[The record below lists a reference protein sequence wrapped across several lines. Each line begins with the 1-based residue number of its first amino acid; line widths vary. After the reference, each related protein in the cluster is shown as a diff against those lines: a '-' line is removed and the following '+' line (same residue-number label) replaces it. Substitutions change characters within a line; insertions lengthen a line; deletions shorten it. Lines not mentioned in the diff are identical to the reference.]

1 LNRGIGKL
9 KKYLQIIAILS
20 MALSL
25 TACGNLKNSSLANN
39 AKTSSGSSVKTY
51 QTTDTGNNGY
61 TVLLKNGHYVTSPIS
76 GLTATNNDNSV
87 DTRELERGLVQ
98 ISKGAY
104 STNSYVFQEGQYI
117 SSAMATDWL
126 ARKSKSNPAGL
137 NPPLGTKKNYNP
149 YYLEEIIEQDFLT
162 GSGSNY
168 HIGGI
173 SIGLAINSIDYYQK
187 TKGGAEYQ
195 ETIARSKQ
203 KKYGK
208 MVADQLVQ
216 RLRKHKALKKIPIT
230 VGLFSKESKDSLV
243 PGTYFL
249 SGTADAN
256 SSRITKWKAISTQTE
271 VLPTVGNKKAI
282 NSTDASSFN
291 SFKESIQNYFPNI
304 SGVTATLR
312 YENGKLTQENIAIT
326 TQFYGYEQVQSFT
339 RLVLSTA
346 KKYLENDVPIE
357 IKIGSVNDI
366 QALVAKETGD
376 SDYQVHI
383 YGGE

>member
-1 LNRGIGKL
+1 M
-9 KKYLQIIAILS
+9 KKYLQILTLLGIS
-20 MALSL
+20 LSL
-25 TACGNLKNSSLANN
+25 TACGNLKNSNLANN
-39 AKTSSGSSVKTY
+39 AKTSSNSSPKTY

-76 GLTATNNDNSV
+76 GLTATDNDNSV

-98 ISKGAY
+98 ISKGVY

-117 SSAMATDWL
+117 SATVANQWL
-126 ARKSKSNPAGL
+126 GRKSKSNPTGL
-137 NPPLGTKKNYNP
+137 NPKIVTKKNYQP
-149 YYLEEIIEQDFLT
+149 IYLEEIIEQDFLT

-173 SIGLAINSIDYYQK
+173 SIGLALNSIDYYQK
-187 TKGGAEYQ
+187 KKDGPEYQ
-195 ETIARSKQ
+195 AQISRTKQ
-203 KKYGK
+203 KQYGQAAAQK
-208 MVADQLVQ
+208 VVA
-216 RLRKHKALKKIPIT
+216 RLRKKKALKNVPIT
-230 VGLFSKESKDSLV
+230 VGLFAKESKDSLV
-243 PGTYFL
+243 AGTYFL
-249 SGTADAN
+249 SGTAAAN
-256 SSRITKWKAISTQTE
+256 SSKITKWKTINTQAE
-271 VLPTVGNKKAI
+271 VLPTVGGKKAI
-282 NSTDASSFN
+282 SSSDASSFN

-312 YENGKLTQENIAIT
+312 YEDGKLAQENISIT
-326 TQFYGYEQVQSFT
+326 TQFYGYEQIQSFT

-346 KKYLENDVPIE
+346 KKYLAGNVPIE

-376 SDYQVHI
+376 SSYQVHI